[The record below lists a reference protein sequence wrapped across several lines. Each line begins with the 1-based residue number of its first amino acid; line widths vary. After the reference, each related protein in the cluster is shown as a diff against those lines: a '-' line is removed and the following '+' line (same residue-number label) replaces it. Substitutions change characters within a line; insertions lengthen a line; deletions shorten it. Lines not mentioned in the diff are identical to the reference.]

1 MECSPPGILLV
12 GGYGTTMSAAAA
24 PQYTIRYST
33 LFASDSGYPAVVA
46 DTYFANTVTAASG
59 GRIQVVVYYSGQL
72 GGAVGTV
79 QGVQNGTI
87 QMGDVSTSWLTGV
100 MPQAAAL
107 SLPFL
112 FKDAL
117 TASKVPN
124 TDIGRLIEQESQRNG
139 IRIAGWYDMGFG
151 QFATTTRPIRTLA
164 DMRGLKMRALDNPV
178 ELDSWRAWGALPIPL
193 NSAEVFTALQSGT
206 VQGVGIPVA
215 NLVADKYVEVLR
227 YVSISNWTY
236 YPAGIIIN
244 ERFFSSLP
252 QELQVVILR
261 VAHEAGNRDLILQQS
276 ADQEFTQQMQSQGVQ
291 FNTIAPDALAQF
303 RTAVNGVYA
312 AAVTKYGPSLAK
324 LVGTTH

>member
-1 MECSPPGILLV
+1 VLVAAAILIA
-12 GGYGTTMSAAAA
+12 GGYGSTISAAAA

-33 LFASDSGYPAVVA
+33 QFASDSGYPALVA
-46 DTYFANTVTAASG
+46 DKYFADTVNSASG
-59 GRIQVVVYYSGQL
+59 GRVQVVLFYSGQL
-72 GGAVGTV
+72 GGSLGTV
-79 QGVQNGTI
+79 QGVENGTI
-87 QMGDVSTSWLTGV
+87 QMGDVSTSWLNGV
-100 MPQAAAL
+100 VPRAAAL

-112 FKDAL
+112 FRDAL

-178 ELDSWRAWGALPIPL
+178 ELDSWRAWGALPLPL
-193 NSAEVFTALQSGT
+193 NSTEVFTALQSGT
-206 VQGVGIPVA
+206 VQGVGIPIA
-215 NLVADKYVEVLR
+215 NLVADKYVELLR

-244 ERFFSSLP
+244 ERFFTSLP
-252 QELQVVILR
+252 SDLQAIILR

-276 ADQEFTQQMQSQGVQ
+276 ADQVFTQQMQSQGVQ

-303 RTAVNGVYA
+303 RTAVDGVYA

-324 LVGTTH
+324 LLSTTH